1 MELSELDETVKELGF
16 NNRSDFVLFAIDLLS
31 GFDKGFLNMIR
42 SYSEGLKLPEYII
55 IQNFIIKQIALDQA
69 DREING
75 ESPKLLDQFI
85 FVSDGESRRIMTG
98 EELYKILYGN
108 YLKKFTSEYSEI
120 IRKKEAAGAKLSDE
134 EIEFLAIHE
143 FNPKRSQDDEMQNLI
158 EQFPELEDEI
168 KLNFEINKKG

>member
-1 MELSELDETVKELGF
+1 MDNKLNVRLPMELSELDETVKELGF

-85 FVSDGESRRIMTG
+85 FISDGDTRRILTG
-98 EELYKILYGN
+98 DELLQT
-108 YLKKFTSEYSEI
+108 LKSKYITE
-120 IRKKEAAGAKLSDE
+120 L
-134 EIEFLAIHE
+134 
-143 FNPKRSQDDEMQNLI
+143 KRSYPLTSDDLETLTN
-158 EQFPELEDEI
+158 QFPELEDEI

>member
-85 FVSDGESRRIMTG
+85 FIGDGDIRRIMTG
-98 EELYKILYGN
+98 DELLQT
-108 YLKKFTSEYSEI
+108 LKKKYITE
-120 IRKKEAAGAKLSDE
+120 L
-134 EIEFLAIHE
+134 
-143 FNPKRSQDDEMQNLI
+143 KRSYPLVSDDVETLI
-158 EQFPELEDEI
+158 NQFPELENEI
-168 KLNFEINKKG
+168 KLTFEINKKD